1 MVIVIPSFGAQS
13 MADTSTEPLVAE
25 PRSKPKSGTRTRRI
39 PPYNLILANDEHHSM
54 DFVVDVLRKIL
65 GIPIERAVAFM
76 LEAHTSGRA
85 IIWTGPK
92 EVAELKAEQ
101 MHTCHEVR
109 DRDKTDLGPLGCTI
123 EPAPG
128 A

>member
-1 MVIVIPSFGAQS
+1 
-13 MADTSTEPLVAE
+13 MAETTTEPNVAE
-25 PRSKPKSGTRTRRI
+25 PRTKPRSDTRTRRV
-39 PPYNLILANDEHHSM
+39 PPYNLIVANDDNHSM
-54 DFVVDVLRKIL
+54 EFVVGVLRKIL
-65 GIPIERAVAFM
+65 GIPMERAVELM

-85 IIWTGPK
+85 VIWTGPR

-101 MHTCHEVR
+101 VHTFHEVR
-109 DRDKTDLGPLGCTI
+109 DRDKADLGPLSCVI

>member
-1 MVIVIPSFGAQS
+1 
-13 MADTSTEPLVAE
+13 MADSPAEPLVAE
-25 PRSKPKSGTRTRRI
+25 PRTKPRAETRSRHV
-39 PPYNLILANDEHHSM
+39 PPYNLILANDEDHSM
-54 DFVVDVLRKIL
+54 EFVVGVLRKIL
-65 GIPIERAVAFM
+65 GIPNERAVALM

-85 IIWTGPK
+85 VIWTGPK

-101 MHTCHEVR
+101 LHTCHEMR
-109 DRDKTDLGPLGCTI
+109 DRDKTDLGPISCTI

>member
-1 MVIVIPSFGAQS
+1 
-13 MADTSTEPLVAE
+13 MADTPVAPLVAE
-25 PRSKPKSGTRTRRI
+25 PRTKPKSDTRTRRI
-39 PPYNLILANDEHHSM
+39 PPYNLILANDDDHSM
-54 DFVVDVLRKIL
+54 EFVVGVLRKIL
-65 GIPIERAVAFM
+65 GISAEQAM
-76 LEAHTSGRA
+76 TLMMEAHTSGRA

-101 MHTCHEVR
+101 MHTCHEMR
-109 DRDKTDLGPLGCTI
+109 DRDKTDLGPLSCTI

>member
-1 MVIVIPSFGAQS
+1 
-13 MADTSTEPLVAE
+13 MADTPTEPAVAE
-25 PRSKPKSGTRTRRI
+25 PRVRPRSDTRTRRV

-54 DFVVDVLRKIL
+54 DFVVGVLRKIL
-65 GIPIERAVAFM
+65 GVPMERAVKLM
-76 LEAHTSGRA
+76 LVAHETGRA
-85 IIWTGPK
+85 VIWTGPR

-101 MHTCHEVR
+101 VHTCREVR
-109 DRDKTDLGPLGCTI
+109 DRDKADLGPLDCSI

>member
-1 MVIVIPSFGAQS
+1 
-13 MADTSTEPLVAE
+13 MADTPTEPLVAE
-25 PRSKPKSGTRTRRI
+25 PRTKPKSETRSRHI
-39 PPYNLILANDEHHSM
+39 PPYNLILANDDDHSM
-54 DFVVDVLRKIL
+54 EFVVGVLRKIL
-65 GIPIERAVAFM
+65 GIPMERAVAFM

-101 MHTCHEVR
+101 MQTCHEVR
-109 DRDKTDLGPLGCTI
+109 DRDKSDLGPLGCTI

>member
-1 MVIVIPSFGAQS
+1 
-13 MADTSTEPLVAE
+13 LC
-25 PRSKPKSGTRTRRI
+25 K
-39 PPYNLILANDEHHSM
+39 
-54 DFVVDVLRKIL
+54 VL
-65 GIPIERAVAFM
+65 GCASERAIQLM

-85 IIWTGPK
+85 VIWTGTR

-101 MHTCHEVR
+101 IQTFTETRESDGAH
-109 DRDKTDLGPLGCTI
+109 LGPLGCVI

>member
-1 MVIVIPSFGAQS
+1 MS
-13 MADTSTEPLVAE
+13 MHPDHPFLSSAPVAE
-25 PRSKPKSGTRTRRI
+25 PQEETTVRLL
-39 PPYNLILANDEHHSM
+39 PPYHVILENDDYHSM
-54 DFVVDVLRKIL
+54 GFVVEVLCQVL
-65 GIPIERAVAFM
+65 NCTVEHACQLM

-85 IIWTGPK
+85 VVWTGPK

-101 MHTCHEVR
+101 IQSFHE
-109 DRDKTDLGPLGCTI
+109 KPYGPLGCTV